1 MVGDFAVSQ
10 TPGYDIL
17 PEKLGGRGSSLE
29 EAPASGEE
37 KSGIPVAMNRR
48 GVDFSQDKKLME
60 SLRRDMREASPKDPW
75 SRLNLA
81 HALEAEGESFLAAG
95 NFQASSLAHSEAA
108 MLFRESSALVARKD
122 KARLLLRQWV
132 NARRAREDDGRSKQP
147 DIKVLV
153 QCIDE
158 MLRGMSTHSQA
169 SQQA

>member
-75 SRLNLA
+75 SRWDFLSCGVYPVRHVLNFVIQNVLTK
-81 HALEAEGESFLAAG
+81 LSVD
-95 NFQASSLAHSEAA
+95 
-108 MLFRESSALVARKD
+108 VA
-122 KARLLLRQWV
+122 LLR
-132 NARRAREDDGRSKQP
+132 RRFTTCCYILIG
-147 DIKVLV
+147 
-153 QCIDE
+153 
-158 MLRGMSTHSQA
+158 
-169 SQQA
+169 